1 MSTQETAH
9 TLFLDVDG
17 TNFAYRI
24 IGSASPATP
33 PLLLL
38 NHFRSNIDL
47 VSISFQNWTLY
58 LLYLSNG

>member
-24 IGSASPATP
+24 IGSASPAMP